1 MQAGCGET
9 ARSAEAYVIGRK
21 CRLTAL
27 IPWRQKTDMSLQ
39 SEIDLH
45 TRQLIKLAPKGYF
58 FTLHI
63 RYAMPVVSR
72 QTYPQA
78 WIDHYSEQ
86 AYALRDPLIAWGF
99 STEGT
104 ARWNEITIPDPFDI
118 MGQAR
123 AHGMVHGLAVS
134 MGPMNS
140 RTIASAA
147 RDDRE
152 FTDAEIGA
160 FAAVIRRLHQATEP
174 PASITP
180 AQIQALRCIAAGDR
194 HAAAAAKL
202 GISESALKARLAAAR
217 ETLHARTTTEAIQR
231 ARDYRLI

>member
-1 MQAGCGET
+1 
-9 ARSAEAYVIGRK
+9 
-21 CRLTAL
+21 
-27 IPWRQKTDMSLQ
+27 MSLQ

-45 TRQLIKLAPKGYF
+45 TRQLAKLAPKGYF

-72 QTYPQA
+72 QTFPA
-78 WIDHYSEQ
+78 GWIDHYTEQ

-99 STEGT
+99 STVGT
-104 ARWNEITIPDPFDI
+104 TRWSELSIPDPFDI
-118 MGQAR
+118 LGQAR
-123 AHGMVHGLAVS
+123 AYGMVYGLAVA
-134 MGPMNS
+134 MGPMSS
-140 RTIASAA
+140 RTIATAA
-147 RDDRE
+147 REDRE
-152 FTDAEIGA
+152 FTDLEIES
-160 FAAVIRRLHQATEP
+160 FAAVIRRLHHVSEP

-217 ETLHARTTTEAIQR
+217 ETLLARTTTEAIQR